1 MNKRGQSAKEAFV
14 GIEGAFPRNTP
25 PGVQQNSRRAS
36 QKARRLFRGS
46 ARSRI
51 RRCSGAVSAGQTVRQ
66 PFSRLEDVYKRQVT
80 GSTAVYGNAVKNG
93 AEIAIAEINALGGQQ
108 YEMKFEDDEND
119 AEKAINAY
127 NSLKDWG
134 MQILMGTVTSNPCIA
149 VAAETANDNMF
160 QLTPSGSAEGCIA
173 NDNAF
178 RVCFSDPE
186 QGTLCLLYTSY
197 FHSCWGYIHFAEQY

>member
-1 MNKRGQSAKEAFV
+1 
-14 GIEGAFPRNTP
+14 
-25 PGVQQNSRRAS
+25 
-36 QKARRLFRGS
+36 
-46 ARSRI
+46 
-51 RRCSGAVSAGQTVRQ
+51 
-66 PFSRLEDVYKRQVT
+66 
-80 GSTAVYGNAVKNG
+80 
-93 AEIAIAEINALGGQQ
+93 
-108 YEMKFEDDEND
+108 MKFEDDEND

-186 QGTLCLLYTSY
+186 QGTLSADYIVENSLAAKVAVIYDSSDPYSSGIHDAFVTEAQEKGLEIVSDEAFTPTAIRTSQSR
-197 FHSCWGYIHFAEQY
+197 FRRPSLQAQSWCSCPFTTPRRP

>member
-1 MNKRGQSAKEAFV
+1 MKKTLAIILALCL
-14 GIEGAFPRNTP
+14 GASMLAACGGSGSSTP
-25 PGVQQNSRRAS
+25 AS
-36 QKARRLFRGS
+36 TAPSGGT
-46 ARSRI
+46 AG
-51 RRCSGAVSAGQTVRQ
+51 SGAAIKIGGIG
-66 PFSRLEDVYKRQVT
+66 PVT

-173 NDNAF
+173 KRQCVPRLLLRPGAGHAF
-178 RVCFSDPE
+178 RR
-186 QGTLCLLYTSY
+186 LYR
-197 FHSCWGYIHFAEQY
+197 

>member
-1 MNKRGQSAKEAFV
+1 M
-14 GIEGAFPRNTP
+14 
-25 PGVQQNSRRAS
+25 
-36 QKARRLFRGS
+36 
-46 ARSRI
+46 
-51 RRCSGAVSAGQTVRQ
+51 
-66 PFSRLEDVYKRQVT
+66 
-80 GSTAVYGNAVKNG
+80 KNG

-134 MQILMGTVTSNPCIA
+134 MQILMGTVTTNPCIA

-178 RVCFSDPE
+178 RVCFSDPSRARFPPIISLRTALR
-186 QGTLCLLYTSY
+186 QRSPSSMTALTRIPPAFTMRS
-197 FHSCWGYIHFAEQY
+197 

>member
-1 MNKRGQSAKEAFV
+1 MKKFLSAALALCLAFSLAAC
-14 GIEGAFPRNTP
+14 GGSGSSTP
-25 PGVQQNSRRAS
+25 AS
-36 QKARRLFRGS
+36 TAPSGGT
-46 ARSRI
+46 AG
-51 RRCSGAVSAGQTVRQ
+51 SGAAIKIGGIG
-66 PFSRLEDVYKRQVT
+66 PVT

-173 NDNAF
+173 TTMRSAF
-178 RVCFSDPE
+178 ASPTRSRARFPPIISLRTALRQRSPSSM
-186 QGTLCLLYTSY
+186 TALTRIPPAFTMRS
-197 FHSCWGYIHFAEQY
+197 